1 MSLMKTVTKHLL
13 FTGNVQGVGFR
24 AYTRRAARTA
34 GVTGWVRNL
43 ADGRVE
49 ILLQGDPDRVDGVIQ
64 QIAGGPPAARV
75 ESMIVDDVESGESF
89 DQFSI
94 RR

>member
-1 MSLMKTVTKHLL
+1 MSLMKAVTKHLL
-13 FTGNVQGVGFR
+13 VTGNVQGVGFR
-24 AYTRRAARTA
+24 AYARRAARTA

-43 ADGRVE
+43 ADGRLEV
-49 ILLQGDPDRVDGVIQ
+49 LLHGDSDRVDGVIQ

-75 ESMIVDDVESGESF
+75 ESMVVDDVDMEEPM
-89 DQFSI
+89 DQFTI

>member
-1 MSLMKTVTKHLL
+1 MTKHLL

-64 QIAGGPPAARV
+64 QIAGGPPTARV
-75 ESMIVDDVESGESF
+75 ESMIVDDVEPGESF
-89 DQFSI
+89 DQFTI
-94 RR
+94 RH

>member
-1 MSLMKTVTKHLL
+1 MSLMKAVTKHLL

-64 QIAGGPPAARV
+64 QIAGGPPTARV
-75 ESMIVDDVESGESF
+75 ESMIVDDVEPGESF
-89 DQFSI
+89 DQFTI
-94 RR
+94 RH

>member
-1 MSLMKTVTKHLL
+1 MKAVTKHLL

-34 GVTGWVRNL
+34 GVTGWIRNL
-43 ADGRVE
+43 TDGRVE
-49 ILLQGDPDRVDGVIQ
+49 VLLQGDSERIDGVIQ
-64 QIAGGPPAARV
+64 QIAGGPPTARV
-75 ESMIVDDVESGESF
+75 ESMIVDDMDPGEIF
-89 DQFSI
+89 HQFTI